1 MRTAALSLLLLCLAL
16 CARCDDCSWPG
27 TVRAHHHISWKQ
39 YSRSLITQDE
49 HALGS
54 NLPDELE
61 ISGVT
66 WSPVLQLL
74 AAVGDED
81 ALVVLTTNGT
91 VIDVFRNA
99 SRGFGLEAITFG
111 PPASQSLKVVYA
123 AIEYPAAIVELDL
136 TTGAALRMWNVTGF
150 PDNKKYGM
158 EALAFFPVNDTAGW
172 FYAGSQLTGQVY
184 VVGPMTFDADTR
196 TSARGAS
203 SGASVAGASMSGNAS
218 LSLPVVASFPTGLG
232 LDDLAALS
240 YDAVHGH
247 MWALFDR
254 HDVAATLRNTTAIT
268 IDPDTVTNWKL
279 DCRYDRVPGEG
290 QEGICTAGTHGQYI
304 LLGQDRT
311 ERSLQLVRFKYA

>member
-1 MRTAALSLLLLCLAL
+1 M
-16 CARCDDCSWPG
+16 
-27 TVRAHHHISWKQ
+27 
-39 YSRSLITQDE
+39 
-49 HALGS
+49 
-54 NLPDELE
+54 
-61 ISGVT
+61 T

-81 ALVVLTTNGT
+81 ALVVLMTNGT

-99 SRGFGLEAITFG
+99 SRGFGLEDITFG
-111 PPASQSLKVVYA
+111 PPASQALKLVYA

-172 FYAGSQLTGQVY
+172 FYAGSQLTGEVY
-184 VVGPMTFDADTR
+184 VVGPMTFDAR
-196 TSARGAS
+196 TSAGGAS
-203 SGASVAGASMSGNAS
+203 AVTGASLPSNTS
-218 LSLPVVASFPTGLG
+218 LSLPVVATFAIGLG

-240 YDAVHGH
+240 YDATHGY

-254 HDVAATLRNTTAIT
+254 HDVAATMRNTTAIT
-268 IDPDTVTNWKL
+268 IDPDTVTNWKV
-279 DCRYDRVPGEG
+279 DCRFDRVPGEG
-290 QEGICTAGTHGQYI
+290 QEGICTAGTHDQYI

-311 ERSLQLVRFKYA
+311 ERSQQLVRFNYDDTRA